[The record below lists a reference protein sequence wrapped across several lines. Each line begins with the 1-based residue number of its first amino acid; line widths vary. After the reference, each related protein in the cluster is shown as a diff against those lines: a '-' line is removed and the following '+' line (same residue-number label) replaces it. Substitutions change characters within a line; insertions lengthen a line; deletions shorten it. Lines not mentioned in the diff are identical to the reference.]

1 MPDIFSTFNNRRKAE
16 SMDKFNL
23 FALLGVRL
31 LENET
36 HLTMNVYNVL
46 FEVLVDMI
54 ALQIISD
61 AHPEFY

>member
-46 FEVLVDMI
+46 FEI
-54 ALQIISD
+54 GR
-61 AHPEFY
+61 AHV